1 MTPAAPPAIVDAMST
16 TSSAFSP
23 AGLLLLGAVAVV
35 AFLALATCAYTAAFV
50 AAAACAALFDG
61 ARI

>member
-1 MTPAAPPAIVDAMST
+1 MST
-16 TSSAFSP
+16 TTALTP

-35 AFLALATCAYTAAFV
+35 AFLALAVCAYTAAFV